1 MDRLSNRKKFCTPA
15 SARCGCS
22 AFLQAAKTRRRR
34 GELHCTV
41 RDCFLLLTGAAERE
55 RSFFYK
61 ARSISTQSIFHAQIN
76 TANSCQKQC
85 LKKKSHPDNC
95 CCETQERL
103 TGSQFKQSTDF
114 TSFSTSASFKKTAPT
129 LIELQQTLEMCS
141 IWKRTSGALHHSS
154 DFGTAKTLMQRH
166 TTSKHLAAA
175 TKSDPA
181 SRGTSK

>member
-1 MDRLSNRKKFCTPA
+1 MSSDENAAEQQLVAEVLQANLWTDSNTLQPKKIFPVAQALRVSSSDTVRQPASQPA

-61 ARSISTQSIFHAQIN
+61 AQSISTQSIFHAQIN

-141 IWKRTSGALHHSS
+141 I
-154 DFGTAKTLMQRH
+154 
-166 TTSKHLAAA
+166 
-175 TKSDPA
+175 
-181 SRGTSK
+181 

>member
-1 MDRLSNRKKFCTPA
+1 MPKNNKSNLTQFLCRATKMQPNSSLSRKYCRLTCGPTRILSNRKKFSRRTSFASFVVRHCTPA

-41 RDCFLLLTGAAERE
+41 RDCFLFLTGAAERE

-85 LKKKSHPDNC
+85 LKKK
-95 CCETQERL
+95 
-103 TGSQFKQSTDF
+103 K
-114 TSFSTSASFKKTAPT
+114 A
-129 LIELQQTLEMCS
+129 IQT
-141 IWKRTSGALHHSS
+141 I
-154 DFGTAKTLMQRH
+154 
-166 TTSKHLAAA
+166 AAA
-175 TKSDPA
+175 KRKSD
-181 SRGTSK
+181 

>member
-1 MDRLSNRKKFCTPA
+1 MRLVPKNNKSNLTQFLCRATKMQPNSSLSRKYCRLTCGPTRILSNRKKFFPSHKLCEFRRPTLYASQPA

-85 LKKKSHPDNC
+85 L
-95 CCETQERL
+95 
-103 TGSQFKQSTDF
+103 
-114 TSFSTSASFKKTAPT
+114 
-129 LIELQQTLEMCS
+129 
-141 IWKRTSGALHHSS
+141 
-154 DFGTAKTLMQRH
+154 
-166 TTSKHLAAA
+166 
-175 TKSDPA
+175 
-181 SRGTSK
+181 